1 MVTAKT
7 APGQNKRADGIGKV
21 SHARFPMA
29 FIKDMLRSWLHSWK
43 RFLAIGLISALGVA
57 VLTGIWAGCQDMY
70 QGADHFYKTQGLYDV
85 QVVSS
90 SGLTNDDLQALRRLP
105 DVRKAQAEEF
115 QKAQTKVNGSKKK
128 LTLVRLHSHGL
139 NQPYLQTGRLPQ
151 SKKEAAV
158 TQKFLTDSH
167 LRLGGHIQLEGD
179 RNASQTADN
188 TSELTITGTVLDPQD
203 LVNPQGRRAGGF
215 RRTATSDYRI
225 FLPSKAPAES
235 GNQQQKPVYA
245 AISLRM
251 QGSEQMDT
259 FSDDYEDAVNRMTDQ
274 IAHKVQPYRQEARH
288 QELVDNV
295 KEQLEQARQTGQFLQ
310 TAEPVS
316 GNQTMSKTADGATKD
331 PANLVP
337 PVRWYL
343 NTRATSG
350 SYSDFKSD
358 IDSIQS
364 LGRAF
369 PVIFLTVAVLM
380 SLTAMT
386 RMVEEDRGLI
396 GTHLALGYGRIPV
409 ALRYLLFA
417 LLACLIGGGLGNLA
431 GFIGIPAFLLTIL
444 RDLYVVPGTRLAYD
458 WAYGSFGVALFAVGV
473 LLATAV
479 ACANEMRQT
488 PAQLMLPKA
497 PKAGARIFLEK
508 IGPLWRRMSFL
519 NKVTARN
526 LFRFKGRL
534 IMTVGGVAGCTALI
548 LCGLAISDTVDS
560 LGPRQFHDVYHYD
573 LLAVSSEN
581 NLTPLHQLLQKDGR
595 TRSMMPIRVESS
607 RMTAELHH
615 SHQQKS
621 EAIQLIV
628 VPKDKET
635 AFSKMVNLRSTDR
648 RAQTLHLGDT
658 GPIVSQSAAHSL
670 GLSAGSTIRLL
681 DKDMNTVETRVA
693 AVSRSLI
700 GSDIYLTAECYQ
712 RLFDKTS
719 QSSSTVAMNAVYA
732 LLTGSPDQQVS
743 YANRLSRN
751 QEVASAVST
760 VDMERSMNFDLM
772 YAVVML
778 IVALAGGLALAVLF
792 TLASTN
798 VSERTREIATLKVLG
813 FHDREVHTY
822 INKEML
828 ILTLMGIVLGLPL
841 GRYVAGLLTSA
852 LNMPSLYF
860 AVQIKP
866 VSYLIAAGA
875 TMAFTFVVQC
885 FTNPTLDRIDPVSA
899 LKSVE

>member
-90 SGLTNDDLQALRRLP
+90 SGLTDDDLQALRRLP

-331 PANLVP
+331 PATLVP

-396 GTHLALGYGRIPV
+396 GTYLALGYGRIPV

-417 LLACLIGGGLGNLA
+417 LLACLIGGGLGESGRFHRHPRL
-431 GFIGIPAFLLTIL
+431 PADDSARFVC
-444 RDLYVVPGTRLAYD
+444 RSRH
-458 WAYGSFGVALFAVGV
+458 SFGV
-473 LLATAV
+473 
-479 ACANEMRQT
+479 R
-488 PAQLMLPKA
+488 
-497 PKAGARIFLEK
+497 
-508 IGPLWRRMSFL
+508 
-519 NKVTARN
+519 
-526 LFRFKGRL
+526 
-534 IMTVGGVAGCTALI
+534 
-548 LCGLAISDTVDS
+548 
-560 LGPRQFHDVYHYD
+560 
-573 LLAVSSEN
+573 
-581 NLTPLHQLLQKDGR
+581 
-595 TRSMMPIRVESS
+595 
-607 RMTAELHH
+607 
-615 SHQQKS
+615 
-621 EAIQLIV
+621 
-628 VPKDKET
+628 
-635 AFSKMVNLRSTDR
+635 
-648 RAQTLHLGDT
+648 
-658 GPIVSQSAAHSL
+658 L
-670 GLSAGSTIRLL
+670 GLRLVRSGPVRRGSASG
-681 DKDMNTVETRVA
+681 N
-693 AVSRSLI
+693 RSGLR
-700 GSDIYLTAECYQ
+700 Q
-712 RLFDKTS
+712 RNEAD
-719 QSSSTVAMNAVYA
+719 
-732 LLTGSPDQQVS
+732 
-743 YANRLSRN
+743 
-751 QEVASAVST
+751 
-760 VDMERSMNFDLM
+760 
-772 YAVVML
+772 
-778 IVALAGGLALAVLF
+778 
-792 TLASTN
+792 
-798 VSERTREIATLKVLG
+798 
-813 FHDREVHTY
+813 
-822 INKEML
+822 
-828 ILTLMGIVLGLPL
+828 
-841 GRYVAGLLTSA
+841 
-852 LNMPSLYF
+852 
-860 AVQIKP
+860 
-866 VSYLIAAGA
+866 AGA
-875 TMAFTFVVQC
+875 TDATQGPQGGRTHLPGKNRTPLAAHVLPQQGHGPQSLPIQG
-885 FTNPTLDRIDPVSA
+885 TANHDRWRGDRLHGSDFMRIGHQRHG
-899 LKSVE
+899 

>member
-1 MVTAKT
+1 MVRVKT
-7 APGQNKRADGIGKV
+7 APRQD
-21 SHARFPMA
+21 SHARFPVA
-29 FIKDMLRSWLHSWK
+29 FVKDMLRSWLHSWK

-70 QGADHFYKTQGLYDV
+70 QAADRFYKTQGLYDV
-85 QVVSS
+85 QVISS
-90 SGLTNDDLQALRRLP
+90 SGLTDDDLQALRRLP
-105 DVRKAQAEEF
+105 DVSKAQAEEF
-115 QKAQTKVNGSKKK
+115 QKAQTTVNGSKKK

-139 NQPYLQTGRLPQ
+139 NQPYLQAGRLPQ
-151 SKKEAAV
+151 SKNEVAV

-167 LRLGGHIQLEGD
+167 LRLGGHMQLED
-179 RNASQTADN
+179 EHDARQTADN

-215 RRTATSDYRI
+215 RRTATSDYRL
-225 FLPSKAPAES
+225 FLPNKAPVES
-235 GNQQQKPVYA
+235 GSRQQKPVYA

-274 IAHKVQPYRQEARH
+274 IAHKVQTDRQEARH

-295 KEQLEQARQTGQFLQ
+295 KQQLEQAGQTGQFPQ
-310 TAEPVS
+310 AAEAVS
-316 GNQTMSKTADGATKD
+316 GDQTMSKTAGGATTD
-331 PANLVP
+331 PATLVP

-396 GTHLALGYGRIPV
+396 GTYLALGYGRIPV

-444 RDLYVVPGTRLAYD
+444 RDLYVVPGIRLAYD

-560 LGPRQFHDVYHYD
+560 LGPRQFHDIYRYD
-573 LLAVSSEN
+573 LLAISSEN
-581 NLTPLHQLLQKDGR
+581 NLTPLRQLLQKDGR
-595 TRSMMPIRVESS
+595 TRSMLPIRVESS
-607 RMTAELHH
+607 RMTAELPH
-615 SHQQKS
+615 SHRQKS
-621 EAIQLIV
+621 EAIQLVV
-628 VPKDKET
+628 VPKDKEP

-648 RAQTLHLGDT
+648 QAQTLHLNDA

-670 GLSAGSTIRLL
+670 GLSAGSTIHLL
-681 DKDMNTVETRVA
+681 DKDMNTVQTRVA

-700 GSDIYLTAECYQ
+700 GSDIYLTVDCYQ
-712 RLFDKTS
+712 HLFGKTN
-719 QSSSTVAMNAVYA
+719 QGDSTVAMNAVYA
-732 LLTGSPDQQVS
+732 LLTGSPDEQVS

-828 ILTLMGIVLGLPL
+828 ILTLLGILLGLPL

-875 TMAFTFVVQC
+875 TMVFTLVVQF

>member
-1 MVTAKT
+1 MVRVKT
-7 APGQNKRADGIGKV
+7 APGQD
-21 SHARFPMA
+21 SHARFPVA
-29 FIKDMLRSWLHSWK
+29 FVKDMLRSWLHSWK
-43 RFLAIGLISALGVA
+43 RFLAISLISALGVA

-70 QGADHFYKTQGLYDV
+70 QAADRFYKAQGLYDV

-90 SGLTNDDLQALRRLP
+90 SGLTDDDLQALRRLS
-105 DVRKAQAEEF
+105 DVSKAQAEEF
-115 QKAQTKVNGSKKK
+115 EKAQTTVNGSKKE

-139 NQPYLQTGRLPQ
+139 NQPYLQAGRLPQ
-151 SKKEAAV
+151 SKNEVAV

-167 LRLGGHIQLEGD
+167 LRLGGHIQLED
-179 RNASQTADN
+179 DHDASQTADN
-188 TSELTITGTVLDPQD
+188 TSELTIIGTVLDPQD
-203 LVNPQGRRAGGF
+203 LVNPRGRRAGGF
-215 RRTATSDYRI
+215 RRTTTSDYRL
-225 FLPSKAPAES
+225 FLPNKAPADS
-235 GNQQQKPVYA
+235 GSQQQKPVYA

-259 FSDDYEDAVNRMTDQ
+259 FRDDYEDAVNRMTDR
-274 IAHKVQPYRQEARH
+274 IARKVQPDRQEARH

-295 KEQLEQARQTGQFLQ
+295 KLQLEQARRTGQFPQ
-310 TAEPVS
+310 AAEAVS
-316 GNQTMSKTADGATKD
+316 GDQTIPKTAGGATTD
-331 PANLVP
+331 PATLVP

-343 NTRATSG
+343 NSRATSG

-386 RMVEEDRGLI
+386 RMVEEERGLI
-396 GTHLALGYGRIPV
+396 GTYLALGYGRIPV

-458 WAYGSFGVALFAVGV
+458 WAYSSFGVALFAVGV

-526 LFRFKGRL
+526 LFRFKGRM

-560 LGPRQFHDVYHYD
+560 LGPRQFHNVYRYN
-573 LLAVSSEN
+573 LLAVSSQN
-581 NLTPLHQLLQKDGR
+581 NLTPLRQLLQKDGR
-595 TRSMMPIRVESS
+595 TRSIMPIRVESS
-607 RMTAELHH
+607 RMTAELPH
-615 SHQQKS
+615 SHRQKS
-621 EAIQLIV
+621 EAIQLVV
-628 VPKDKET
+628 VPKDQEPS
-635 AFSKMVNLRSTDR
+635 FSKMVNLRSTDR
-648 RAQTLHLGDT
+648 RAQTLHLSNA

-670 GLSAGSTIRLL
+670 GLSAGSAIRLL
-681 DKDMNTVETRVA
+681 DKDMNAVQTRVA

-700 GSDIYLTAECYQ
+700 GSDVYLTADCYQ

-719 QSSSTVAMNAVYA
+719 QGGSTAMNAVYA
-732 LLTGSPDQQVS
+732 LLTGSRDQQVS
-743 YANRLSRN
+743 YVNRLSRN

-772 YAVVML
+772 YAVVIL

-792 TLASTN
+792 TLSSTN

-828 ILTLMGIVLGLPL
+828 ILTLIGILLGLPL

-860 AVQIKP
+860 DVQIKP
-866 VSYLIAAGA
+866 VSCLIAAAA
-875 TMAFTFVVQC
+875 TMVFALVVQF

>member
-1 MVTAKT
+1 
-7 APGQNKRADGIGKV
+7 
-21 SHARFPMA
+21 
-29 FIKDMLRSWLHSWK
+29 
-43 RFLAIGLISALGVA
+43 
-57 VLTGIWAGCQDMY
+57 
-70 QGADHFYKTQGLYDV
+70 
-85 QVVSS
+85 
-90 SGLTNDDLQALRRLP
+90 
-105 DVRKAQAEEF
+105 
-115 QKAQTKVNGSKKK
+115 
-128 LTLVRLHSHGL
+128 
-139 NQPYLQTGRLPQ
+139 
-151 SKKEAAV
+151 
-158 TQKFLTDSH
+158 
-167 LRLGGHIQLEGD
+167 
-179 RNASQTADN
+179 
-188 TSELTITGTVLDPQD
+188 
-203 LVNPQGRRAGGF
+203 
-215 RRTATSDYRI
+215 
-225 FLPSKAPAES
+225 
-235 GNQQQKPVYA
+235 
-245 AISLRM
+245 
-251 QGSEQMDT
+251 
-259 FSDDYEDAVNRMTDQ
+259 MTDR
-274 IAHKVQPYRQEARH
+274 IARKVQPDRQEARH

-295 KEQLEQARQTGQFLQ
+295 KLQLEQARRTGQFPQ
-310 TAEPVS
+310 AAEAVS
-316 GNQTMSKTADGATKD
+316 GDQTMPKTAGGATTD
-331 PANLVP
+331 PATLVP

-343 NTRATSG
+343 NSRATSG

-386 RMVEEDRGLI
+386 RMVEEERGLI
-396 GTHLALGYGRIPV
+396 GTYLALGYGRIPV

-526 LFRFKGRL
+526 LFRFKGRM

-560 LGPRQFHDVYHYD
+560 LGPRQFHNVYRYN
-573 LLAVSSEN
+573 LLAVSSQN
-581 NLTPLHQLLQKDGR
+581 NLTPLRQLLQKDGR
-595 TRSMMPIRVESS
+595 TRSIMPIRVESS
-607 RMTAELHH
+607 RMTAELPH
-615 SHQQKS
+615 SHRQKS
-621 EAIQLIV
+621 EAIQLVV
-628 VPKDKET
+628 VPKDQEPS
-635 AFSKMVNLRSTDR
+635 FSKMVNLRSTDR
-648 RAQTLHLGDT
+648 RAQTLHLSNA

-670 GLSAGSTIRLL
+670 GLSAGSAIRLL
-681 DKDMNTVETRVA
+681 DKDMNAVQTRVA

-700 GSDIYLTAECYQ
+700 GSDVYLTADCYQ

-719 QSSSTVAMNAVYA
+719 QGGSTAMNAVYA
-732 LLTGSPDQQVS
+732 LLTGSRDQQVS
-743 YANRLSRN
+743 YVNRLSRN

-772 YAVVML
+772 YAVVIL

-792 TLASTN
+792 TLSSTN

-828 ILTLMGIVLGLPL
+828 ILTLIGILLGLPL

-860 AVQIKP
+860 DVQIKP
-866 VSYLIAAGA
+866 VSCLIAAAA
-875 TMAFTFVVQC
+875 TMVFALVVQF

>member
-1 MVTAKT
+1 MVRVKT
-7 APGQNKRADGIGKV
+7 APGQD
-21 SHARFPMA
+21 SHARFPVA
-29 FIKDMLRSWLHSWK
+29 FVKDMLRSWLHSWK

-70 QGADHFYKTQGLYDV
+70 QAADRFYKAQGLYDV

-90 SGLTNDDLQALRRLP
+90 SGLTDDDLQALRRLS
-105 DVRKAQAEEF
+105 DVSKAQAEEF
-115 QKAQTKVNGSKKK
+115 QKAQTTVNGSKKE

-139 NQPYLQTGRLPQ
+139 NQPYLQAGRLPQ
-151 SKKEAAV
+151 SKNEVAV

-167 LRLGGHIQLEGD
+167 LRLGGHIQLED
-179 RNASQTADN
+179 DHDASQTADN
-188 TSELTITGTVLDPQD
+188 TSELTIIGTVLDPQD
-203 LVNPQGRRAGGF
+203 LVNPRGRRAGGF
-215 RRTATSDYRI
+215 RRTTTSDYRL
-225 FLPSKAPAES
+225 FLPNKAPADS
-235 GNQQQKPVYA
+235 GSQQQKPVYA

-259 FSDDYEDAVNRMTDQ
+259 FRDDYEDAVNRMTDR
-274 IAHKVQPYRQEARH
+274 IARKVQPDRQEARH

-295 KEQLEQARQTGQFLQ
+295 KLQLEQARRTGQFPQ
-310 TAEPVS
+310 AAEAVS
-316 GNQTMSKTADGATKD
+316 GDQTMPKTAGGATTD
-331 PANLVP
+331 PATLVP

-343 NTRATSG
+343 NSRATSG

-386 RMVEEDRGLI
+386 RMVEEERGLI
-396 GTHLALGYGRIPV
+396 GTYLALGYGRIPV

-479 ACANEMRQT
+479 ACANEMRQM

-526 LFRFKGRL
+526 LFRFKGRM

-560 LGPRQFHDVYHYD
+560 LGPRQFHNVYRYN
-573 LLAVSSEN
+573 LLAVSSQN
-581 NLTPLHQLLQKDGR
+581 NLTPLRQLLQKDGR
-595 TRSMMPIRVESS
+595 TRSIMPIRVESS
-607 RMTAELHH
+607 RMTAELPH
-615 SHQQKS
+615 SHRQKS
-621 EAIQLIV
+621 EAIQLVV
-628 VPKDKET
+628 VPKDQEPS
-635 AFSKMVNLRSTDR
+635 FSKMVNLRSTDR
-648 RAQTLHLGDT
+648 RAQTLHLSNA

-670 GLSAGSTIRLL
+670 GLSAGSAIRLL
-681 DKDMNTVETRVA
+681 DKDMNAVQTRVA

-700 GSDIYLTAECYQ
+700 GSDVYLTADCYQ

-719 QSSSTVAMNAVYA
+719 QGGSTAMNAVYA
-732 LLTGSPDQQVS
+732 LLTGSRDQQVS
-743 YANRLSRN
+743 YVNRLSRN
-751 QEVASAVST
+751 REVASAVST

-772 YAVVML
+772 YAVVIL

-792 TLASTN
+792 TLSSTN

-828 ILTLMGIVLGLPL
+828 ILTLIGILLGLPL

-860 AVQIKP
+860 DVQIKP
-866 VSYLIAAGA
+866 VSCLIAAAA
-875 TMAFTFVVQC
+875 TMVFALVVQF